1 VAEIEFKVEEY
12 AKKNKIILQNSTDL
26 EIKLKSVLNENNYL
40 NESLKQYKDNS
51 IPKNKVIENEINYKK
66 LYEEYTANQN
76 LMKKLEEKVKESAA
90 NNNSTRNILFNEI
103 KEIKNKLEN
112 LSSEKINLNEEIKT
126 YRKDKED
133 MLDKINL
140 LNMNLLKKDN
150 EVRDT
155 IEKMENLQNE
165 FNNILIENNIIKD
178 NSEEMKQKMNLL
190 QNEILNKNDEIFR
203 LSNLKIISEKL
214 NNNNESANS
223 LNMKGK

>member
-1 VAEIEFKVEEY
+1 MAEIEFKVEEY